1 MVSDVWVVAGAPRAD
16 GSGWRIWYSWPDG
29 APASEPAE
37 PQVRRVG
44 GGLHTVE
51 AGGFRMLPAPP
62 AGARRMG
69 VREVVLVDGEPGALY
84 EVRVP
89 ELPEPLLWRTLP
101 SELPPEGV
109 GILIASCFW
118 LNGDKDGFYAAAM
131 RELIDRERPA
141 CKVLMG
147 DQLYIDVWPPLPG
160 RDITAGLAHRYER
173 YWGNDPYRRMLAA
186 CPTIVTSDDHE
197 YWNDFPE
204 RRLPW
209 PPFARLNPDESTSAT
224 QGLYDVYQSALN
236 RDGLRWTTARIG
248 RVSFFVSD
256 MRYSRKALGNA
267 GGLMEEPQW
276 DALESWGRQLTGP
289 GVLVLGQPLLKAG
302 GSKTDRTILD
312 FAADADRLAGVFERA
327 LGGETADQQA
337 HDILILTGDIHTGRL
352 STASIA
358 GLAGQVHE
366 FVASPAS
373 RVTPPPLGA
382 KPSNLPSKLTL
393 NGRRW
398 DIRHHHKFDPTI
410 DDNVGLVRFSEGVN
424 GRVRV
429 TLQLWRVRAGRPNR
443 GLMHRF
449 DPLPR
454 SAPRTPIHDP
464 IELQL
469 R

>member
-1 MVSDVWVVAGAPRAD
+1 MAGGVWVVAGAPLV
-16 GSGWRIWYSWPDG
+16 GGTGWRIWYSWPDG
-29 APASEPAE
+29 EPASEPAN
-37 PQVRRVG
+37 PQVRHVG
-44 GGLHTVE
+44 ERLLEVE
-51 AGGFRMLPAPP
+51 RGGFEMLPSPP

-69 VREVVLVDGEPGALY
+69 VRELVLVDGTPGGLY
-84 EVRVP
+84 EIRVP
-89 ELPEPLLWRTLP
+89 ELPSPVLWRTLP
-101 SELPPEGV
+101 RDLPPEGV

-131 RELIDRERPA
+131 RELVQREKPA
-141 CKVLMG
+141 FKLLMG

-160 RDITAGLAHRYER
+160 QDIAAGLSDRYER
-173 YWGNDPYRRMLAA
+173 YWGNDPYREMLAA

-209 PPFARLNPDESTSAT
+209 PPYARADPHQATSAA

-236 RDGLRWTTARIG
+236 PDGLRWSRLFIG
-248 RVSFFVSD
+248 PVSFFVSD
-256 MRYSRKALGNA
+256 MRYDRKALGDA
-267 GGLMEEPQW
+267 GGLMEQPQW
-276 DALESWGRQLTGP
+276 EALESWGKELVGP

-312 FAADADRLAGVFERA
+312 FGADTDRLARLFEKA
-327 LGGETADQQA
+327 LSGETADGKP

-358 GLAGQVHE
+358 GAAGQVHE

-373 RVTPPPLGA
+373 RVTPPPLGS
-382 KPSNLPSKLTL
+382 KPSKLPSKLTL

-398 DIRHHHKFDPTI
+398 DIRNHHKIDPTI
-410 DDNVGLVRFSEGVN
+410 DDNVGLVRFSAGVN
-424 GRVRV
+424 ERVRV

-443 GLMHRF
+443 GLLHISDRR
-449 DPLPR
+449 R
-454 SAPRTPIHDP
+454 SPAPRTPIHDP
-464 IELQL
+464 IEIQL